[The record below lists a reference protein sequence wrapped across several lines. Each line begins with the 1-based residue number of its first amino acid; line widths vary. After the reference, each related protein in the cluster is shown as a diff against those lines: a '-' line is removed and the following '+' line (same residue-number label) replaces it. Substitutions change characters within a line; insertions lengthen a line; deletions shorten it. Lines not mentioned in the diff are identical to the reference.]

1 MAKEPTKKKT
11 TKKAP
16 AKKPVE
22 ETTVI
27 PTPKQLPTPPP
38 PPQPPQMP
46 QQPKKPGEILWENA
60 VLFMDKEFNQ
70 DNCMPLVRA
79 IMEYN
84 MSPEGQ
90 RPEVIHLY
98 INSPGGA
105 VASAMHLIDTIKQS
119 KIPVYTYGMG
129 MIASCGVLLMMSG
142 EKGHRY
148 ITQNTS
154 VMSHQ
159 YSWGSRGKEHELM
172 SIVKEFE
179 LSTDRMIAHYKKCTG
194 KSEAYIRKFLLPESD
209 MWLTPEETVK
219 HGIADKIITTY

>member
-1 MAKEPTKKKT
+1 MAKEPAKKKPV
-11 TKKAP
+11 KKAP
-16 AKKPVE
+16 AKKPAE

-27 PTPKQLPTPPP
+27 PQPKEQPAPPPP
-38 PPQPPQMP
+38 PPQMPPQMP
-46 QQPKKPGEILWENA
+46 PKKPGETLWENGI
-60 VLFMDKEFNQ
+60 LFMDKEFNQ
-70 DNCMPLVRA
+70 ENCMPLVRA

-105 VASAMHLIDTIKQS
+105 VHSAFHLIDTIKQS

-129 MIASCGVLLMMSG
+129 LIASCGVLLMMSG

-179 LSTDRMIAHYKKCTG
+179 LSTERMLEHYKKCTG
-194 KSEAYIRKFLLPESD
+194 KNEKYIRQYLLPESD
-209 MWLTPEETVK
+209 CWLTPEETVK
-219 HGIADKIITTY
+219 HGIADKIIKTY